1 MRNERNSISHVIGLL
16 VIFVLLAFFIYTG
29 VSSQFTKRR
38 PIPEFPM
45 NVTCQE
51 LRPYLIHRLDISSQL
66 TCNDERDILLI
77 PLASLDPTLDNVVVS
92 TTRASFDHRQGE
104 ITYFFQYGELIY
116 YTINAHQEIDLAARY
131 GPPVRVGE
139 LIDDTLGPV
148 PVREY
153 DREDARV
160 FEFDSPGRIPPFIIY
175 ISKEWLE

>member
-1 MRNERNSISHVIGLL
+1 MSENRRATVIGVSIVVL
-16 VIFVLLAFFIYTG
+16 VLAFFVYVG
-29 VSSQFTKRR
+29 VSPQLTKRR
-38 PIPEFPM
+38 PISEFPM

-66 TCNDERDILLI
+66 TCNDERGILLI
-77 PLASLDPTLDNVVVS
+77 PLATLDPALDDVSVS

-104 ITYFFQYGELIY
+104 VTYFFQYGELIY

-160 FEFDSPGRIPPFIIY
+160 FEFDFPGRIPPFIIY